1 MTFIDV
7 LLLLIFLIISLRI
20 FFPRPNLEIL
30 QSRFINELSSF
41 ISVSLLVL
49 SLVSLLLYN
58 TSILNVVF
66 VVVTGLALFPMLLQ
80 VERRIFRGL
89 ALTSFLVMTAVFLF
103 KLPAI
108 TEIFAV
114 LSFSLFVI
122 IFLKDFIN
130 EKQNE
135 H

>member
-1 MTFIDV
+1 MFMDA
-7 LLLLIFLIISLRI
+7 LLLLIFVIISLRI
-20 FFPRPNLEIL
+20 FFPRPNLGIL
-30 QSRFINELSSF
+30 QSRFINELSSL
-41 ISVSLLVL
+41 ISISLLAL
-49 SLVSLLLYN
+49 SLVVLLLYDA
-58 TSILNVVF
+58 SILNVVL

-80 VERRIFRGL
+80 VERRIFRVL

-103 KLPAI
+103 KLSAI

-122 IFLKDFIN
+122 IFLKDLIN